1 MKRLLMISALT
12 LFAGCSSQPKITT
25 EEAEARLPK
34 ASPPPG
40 GGTKTYGGTP
50 APNAIELT
58 PAKDAPTVVE
68 GKSCDTP
75 LGTIPDGGKATGY
88 LQAVVPADD
97 ICISD
102 TITCKDGVW
111 SGQAVHPT
119 CKKEKS
125 K

>member
-1 MKRLLMISALT
+1 MKRLLIPT
-12 LFAGCSSQPKITT
+12 LIFIAGCSSQPKATP
-25 EEAEARLPK
+25 EEVEANLPK
-34 ASPPPG
+34 ASPPR
-40 GGTKTYGGTP
+40 GGTTTTYGGHA

-58 PAKDAPTVVE
+58 PAKEALPVIE
-68 GKSCDTP
+68 GKRCDTP

-111 SGQAVHPT
+111 SGQAIHPT